1 MKYID
6 LRKEYPHLDA
16 TYSEYPVSCKIDA
29 MFEQCRLAEQ
39 ALEKRR
45 SRNGDVVSLDSEPGV
60 EAHILERVPGP
71 EEEAM
76 KHIQNKE
83 LYKALRSIPRKQAD
97 RIYAYYFM
105 DMTLEEIAAGD
116 GTSVQAVYY
125 SIQAG
130 KKNLKK
136 ILDSVYRRNVV
147 Q

>member
-16 TYSEYPVSCKIDA
+16 TYSEYPVSYKIDA
-29 MFEQCRLAEQ
+29 MFEQYRLAEQ

-60 EAHILERVPGP
+60 EGHILEQASGP

-76 KHIQNKE
+76 KHIQNEE
-83 LYKALRSIPRKQAD
+83 LYKAMRSIPRKQAD

-105 DMTLEEIAAGD
+105 DMTLEEIAAAE
-116 GTSVQAVYY
+116 GTSAQAVYY

-136 ILDSVYRRNVV
+136 ILEKLFRET
-147 Q
+147 